1 MSRSSGA
8 KAIVPSSGKK
18 LPVWA
23 MAADASASKSGS
35 AALLRVK
42 RKEPDDSTD
51 DDDDVVE
58 VYAGKNLAKKNSTQ
72 TLVDSFLL
80 TEAAILLF
88 ELLFFFNR
96 NLNRGVEVVV

>member
-1 MSRSSGA
+1 
-8 KAIVPSSGKK
+8 
-18 LPVWA
+18 

-58 VYAGKNLAKKNSTQ
+58 VYASKNLAKKT
-72 TLVDSFLL
+72 
-80 TEAAILLF
+80 
-88 ELLFFFNR
+88 FNANTSR
-96 NLNRGVEVVV
+96 